1 LAERYRLRRLI
12 GRGGMG
18 EVHLAQDAR
27 VGRSVALK
35 VMRPEDASYP
45 EAKARFLREARVQ
58 GQLEHPSIVPV
69 YDLDHDDKGEVFFVM
84 RRVAG
89 VTLDQVIK
97 GLRKDDPL
105 MVERFSMRRLLSA
118 LQQVCLAL
126 DYAHTRGVIHRDIK
140 PSNLI
145 LGEFGEVYVLDWGI
159 AKVVGVA
166 DGDGVVGDLTPGLE
180 ATRHGDVLGSIGYM
194 APEQLSA
201 SSEVDPR
208 ADVYAL

>member
-1 LAERYRLRRLI
+1 MSEDQGSRDEPATVAKRRSALGSRGPGTATGAEGPSTSRRAVSLDPAALGELGLAERYRLRRLI

-105 MVERFSMRRLLSA
+105 MVERFSMRRLLS
-118 LQQVCLAL
+118 
-126 DYAHTRGVIHRDIK
+126 
-140 PSNLI
+140 
-145 LGEFGEVYVLDWGI
+145 
-159 AKVVGVA
+159 
-166 DGDGVVGDLTPGLE
+166 
-180 ATRHGDVLGSIGYM
+180 
-194 APEQLSA
+194 
-201 SSEVDPR
+201 
-208 ADVYAL
+208 